1 MICRSSTCS
10 FFIVDKLC
18 FNVCTQVI
26 HPSLDDIQQALNK
39 ATQSVLDVNRS
50 VAQWGQK
57 RFKMMEI
64 TSNGEASPGHI
75 KRTVRA
81 TDSSELIDLPLYL
94 LKLLHRFRGFKTI
107 YNVSVSFRRNF
118 TLPKKR

>member
-1 MICRSSTCS
+1 MGHAIENRCNSCA
-10 FFIVDKLC
+10 
-18 FNVCTQVI
+18 QVI

-57 RFKMMEI
+57 RFKIMEI
-64 TSNGEASPGHI
+64 HSNEEASLGHM

-81 TDSSELIDLPLYL
+81 TDSSKQHVNFPFPLYL
-94 LKLLHRFRGFKTI
+94 
-107 YNVSVSFRRNF
+107 VSFRNN
-118 TLPKKR
+118 

>member
-1 MICRSSTCS
+1 MICQSSICS

-18 FNVCTQVI
+18 FNVCAQVI

-64 TSNGEASPGHI
+64 SSNGEVSPGHI

-81 TDSSELIDLPLYL
+81 TDSSE
-94 LKLLHRFRGFKTI
+94 
-107 YNVSVSFRRNF
+107 
-118 TLPKKR
+118 